1 MPAFGRGSVNTIV
14 SGDIEM
20 STRKTASGKIQ
31 VKSWDT
37 IPFDTG
43 AGASLNEIRVTE
55 DFVGDITG
63 EGVARMLQTLRADG
77 SASFVA
83 VERVTATLDGRKGS
97 FVLQDEGSLAGN
109 QVKGTWFVVEGSG
122 TGDLTGLRGEGGFEA
137 ELGQHAAYTLAYWFA

>member
-1 MPAFGRGSVNTIV
+1 MNARNTA
-14 SGDIEM
+14 
-20 STRKTASGKIQ
+20 TGKIQ

-43 AGASLNEIRVTE
+43 AGPSLNEIRVTE

-63 EGVARMLQTLRADG
+63 AGAARMLQTLRADG

-83 VERVTATLDGRKGS
+83 VERVAGTLDGRSGT

-109 QVKGTWFVVEGSG
+109 RVKGTWFVVAGSG
-122 TGDLTGLRGEGGFEA
+122 TGDLAGLCGEGGFEA
-137 ELGQHAAYTLAYWFA
+137 ELGQHAEYTLTYWFA